1 MNARLAE
8 PPELPVPPREMRRLV
23 GTEDPRLFDNPSR
36 SLVYPYLPDDTFDA
50 VFDFGCGCGRIARQL
65 IQQIPQPQRYLGID
79 LHRGMVEWCH
89 RNLTLR
95 APRFE
100 FVHHDVFH
108 VSLNP
113 GAGKPMTLPFPAPDR
128 SFSLVEA
135 TSVFT
140 HLVQSQAEH
149 YLGEVARILRPAG
162 ILHSTWFLFDKS
174 DYPMLSDIQNALY
187 TNEYDLS
194 ASVLFD
200 RAWVRETARAAGL
213 TIVEVIPPPI
223 RNFHWRVLMTP
234 TRAGIEDAPFPTD
247 EAPPGSMPG
256 QPMPVDASRIGLDP
270 Q

>member
-1 MNARLAE
+1 VNARLAE
-8 PPELPVPPREMRRLV
+8 PPELPVPPREMRALV
-23 GTEDPRLFDNPSR
+23 GTEDLRLFDNPSHA
-36 SLVYPYLPDDTFDA
+36 LVYPYLSHDTFDA

-65 IQQIPQPQRYLGID
+65 IQQIPQPRRYLGID

-89 RNLTLR
+89 RNLTPR
-95 APRFE
+95 APGFE

-140 HLVQSQAEH
+140 HLVQSQAGY
-149 YLGEVARILRPAG
+149 YLREVARILRNTG

-174 DYPMLSDIQNALY
+174 EYPMLSDVQNALY

-194 ASVLFD
+194 AAVLFD
-200 RAWVRETARAAGL
+200 RQWVRQTAREAGL
-213 TIVEVIPPPI
+213 TIIDVIPPEI
-223 RNFHWRVLMTP
+223 RNFQWRVLMTP
-234 TRAGIEDAPFPTD
+234 TRVGAEEVPFPID
-247 EAPPGSMPG
+247 AAPPGAMPG
-256 QPMPVDASRIGLDP
+256 QPMPSNASRIGLEQP
-270 Q
+270 